1 MGDSNYKKF
10 PTGLLKLQQKDATKV
25 IPIEIADNPILWSQG
40 LTNRKD
46 IPLEFGTLYI
56 FPRITVVGFWMKNVH
71 FPLNI
76 AFINSK
82 KEIINIQTMVPCTG
96 KCPMYYSPK
105 PFRYALETKSGFFEI
120 FQFSKGCKIS
130 YKYD

>member
-1 MGDSNYKKF
+1 MGISNYKKF
-10 PTGLLKLQQKDATKV
+10 PTGLLKLQQKDMTKV

-40 LTNRKD
+40 LMNKKD
-46 IPLEFGTLYI
+46 IPLEFGMFYI
-56 FPRITVVGFWMKNVH
+56 FPRITVVGFWMKNVQ

-82 KEIINIQTMVPCTG
+82 REIINIQIMLPCTD
-96 KCPMYYSPK
+96 KCPMYYCPK
-105 PFRYALETKSGFFEI
+105 TYHYALETKAGFFET
-120 FQFSKGCKIS
+120 FQFNEGCKTS